1 MTNPGEP
8 NPNRTTADH
17 GASDNPRFVWGAVV
31 AVFTAIFVL
40 RFSTFYLDD
49 ITRALPGTWG
59 RRIVE
64 EGTGA
69 LGALLLFPVV
79 FLVERR
85 FPVTAGR
92 WRQNWP
98 VHVLTLLVYSVLH
111 TSMMWGGRS
120 VIYALTGGGPYDYG
134 RMSSRYFMEAANDI
148 FAYVGFVGVLTLL
161 RIQKA
166 LREREVRVAA
176 LARDAA
182 ESRLE
187 ALSVR
192 LQPHFLFNALNTIS
206 AAVYEQPAAADEM
219 IGHLGDLLRH
229 ALRTSDQPEIA
240 LSDELEVL
248 QSYLAIIGARFG
260 DRLHCDVQA
269 DPAARSL
276 AVPAFLLQPLVE
288 NAARHGSVVEYP
300 SSIHIRIERAG
311 DELHIAVENEI
322 PWGHA
327 EEFVPGTGLA
337 TTRDRLRLLYGD
349 AHSFTARASGNRFEV
364 SIRIPARM
372 APVAIP
378 MPDPVVHAGADR

>member
-1 MTNPGEP
+1 
-8 NPNRTTADH
+8 
-17 GASDNPRFVWGAVV
+17 VVV
-31 AVFTAIFVL
+31 AAFAAVFIL

-49 ITRALPGTWG
+49 ITRELPGTLW
-59 RRIVE
+59 RRVME

-69 LGALLLFPVV
+69 FGAFLLFPIV

-98 VHVLTLLVYSVLH
+98 VHILALLAYSVLH
-111 TSMMWGGRS
+111 TSMLWGGRS
-120 VIYALTGGGPYDYG
+120 LIYAATGNGTYDYG
-134 RMSSRYFMEAANDI
+134 RMSSRYFMESANDI

-161 RIQKA
+161 RIQNA

-176 LARDAA
+176 LARAAA

-229 ALRTSDQPEIA
+229 ALRTSEQPEIA
-240 LSDELEVL
+240 LSDELDVL

-260 DRLHCDVQA
+260 DRLQCVVQA
-269 DPAARSL
+269 DPDARAL

-288 NAARHGSVVEYP
+288 NAARHGSVVEYA
-300 SSIHIRIERAG
+300 SAIRIRIERVG

-322 PWGHA
+322 PWGGA
-327 EEFVPGTGLA
+327 EEPIPGTGLA

-349 AHSFTARASGNRFEV
+349 AHSFTARATGNRFEV
-364 SIRIPARM
+364 SIRIPARV
-372 APVAIP
+372 APVAGP
-378 MPDPVVHAGADR
+378 MPVAAVHAGADR

>member
-1 MTNPGEP
+1 MTTPSATIP
-8 NPNRTTADH
+8 RTTA
-17 GASDNPRFVWGAVV
+17 GPGISDNPSFNWAVV
-31 AVFTAIFVL
+31 VAAFLAVFIL

-49 ITRALPGTWG
+49 ITRGHAGTLVQ
-59 RRIVE
+59 RLVE

-69 LGALLLFPVV
+69 IADVLLFPLV

-85 FPVTAGR
+85 FPVTGGR
-92 WRQNWP
+92 WRENWP
-98 VHVLTLLVYSVLH
+98 VHVFTLLAYTVAH
-111 TSMMWGGRS
+111 TSLMWGGRS
-120 VIYALTGGGPYDYG
+120 LIYPLIGRGQYDYG
-134 RMSSRYFMEAANDI
+134 RMSSRYFMELSNDV
-148 FAYVGFVGVLTLL
+148 FGYVGYVGVLTLL

-206 AAVYEQPAAADEM
+206 AAVYEQPATADEM

-260 DRLHCDVQA
+260 DRLHCDFQVDQ
-269 DPAARSL
+269 DARSL

-300 SSIHIRIERAG
+300 SSIRIRIERVK

-322 PWGHA
+322 PWGVA
-327 EEFVPGTGLA
+327 DEPVPGTGLS

-349 AHSFTARASGNRFEV
+349 AHSFSARAAGNRFEV
-364 SIRIPARM
+364 SISIPARA
-372 APVAIP
+372 APVTPP
-378 MPDPVVHAGADR
+378 MPVPVVHAGADR